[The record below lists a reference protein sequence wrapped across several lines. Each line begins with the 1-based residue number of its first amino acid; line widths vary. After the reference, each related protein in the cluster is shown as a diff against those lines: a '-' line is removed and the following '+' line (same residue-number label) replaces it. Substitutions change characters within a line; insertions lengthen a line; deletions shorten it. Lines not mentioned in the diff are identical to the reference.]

1 MSYSR
6 WISSDFYTY
15 WLSGRGKTKDEQVLM
30 VHDNIVSQH
39 EITYREAKDFV
50 VDQEAL
56 KVSLNLNDRDAEE
69 LTLYIRRF
77 IEDVDEKFK
86 D

>member
-15 WLSGRGKTKDEQVLM
+15 WLSGRGETRDEQVLM
-30 VHDNIVSQH
+30 VHDNLVSVH

-56 KVSLNLNDRDAEE
+56 KVSLNLNDRDAGE
-69 LTLYIRRF
+69 LTLYMKRF
-77 IEDVDEKFK
+77 IADVDEKFK

>member
-15 WLSGRGKTKDEQVLM
+15 WLASRGTTRDEQVLM

-39 EITYREAKDFV
+39 EITYREAKNFV

-56 KVSLNLNDRDAEE
+56 KVSLDLNDREAEE
-69 LTLYIRRF
+69 LTLYIKRF